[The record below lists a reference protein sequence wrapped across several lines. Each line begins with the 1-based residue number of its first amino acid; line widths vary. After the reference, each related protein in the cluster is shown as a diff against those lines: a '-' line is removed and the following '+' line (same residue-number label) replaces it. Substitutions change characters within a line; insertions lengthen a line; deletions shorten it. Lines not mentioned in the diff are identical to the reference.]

1 MNQKNKFF
9 AFFLI
14 ISLIGTTLK
23 AQTDGWIE
31 LINGKDFT
39 GWRASENQGTWTVV
53 DGMFQNVGKRS
64 HLWYEGEHLKDGF
77 KNFEI
82 EVQVKT
88 FKLANSGIYF
98 HTEYQETNWPNK
110 GFEIQV
116 NNSHVGEGDYI
127 EIKRMASLYGTRN
140 VYKSFA
146 KDDKW
151 MTVRARVES
160 NRVQIWCDGM
170 KTVDYIQPEVTAQ
183 GVKRLSKGTF
193 CLQGHDILSKS
204 QYRSFKVRRLPD
216 DAKSSIEAPQFGAW
230 YDSLRAM
237 QGRQFG
243 FIDLNPKVKLSATA
257 LANYVYATGIN
268 ASLVKTP
275 ATVSEFST
283 GKNLPL
289 FFGIKVTSSN
299 LGNLK
304 ESNADYVIGEST
316 DLASAKALLKSGK
329 INVWSDKGKVLNAQN
344 ADELLGLANQNSVA
358 IEIDNISQTPS
369 VEVLKIAKAKGLKF
383 TFSGMIPLSAIEKS
397 QYVFEAAKAANLN
410 YKDLYIP
417 KW

>member
-1 MNQKNKFF
+1 MNQKNRLFGILLTLI
-9 AFFLI
+9 AFC
-14 ISLIGTTLK
+14 TTSK

-39 GWRASENQGTWTVV
+39 GWKASENMGTWTVV

-116 NNSHVGEGDYI
+116 NNSHIGEGDYI
-127 EIKRMASLYGTRN
+127 ELKRMASLYGTRN
-140 VYKSFA
+140 LYKSFG
-146 KDDKW
+146 KDEKW
-151 MTVRARVES
+151 MTIRARVES

-170 KTVDYIQPEVTAQ
+170 KTVDYIQPEVTAK

-193 CLQGHDILSKS
+193 CLQGHDVMSKS

-216 DAKSSIEAPQFGAW
+216 DAKSTIVAPQFGAW

-243 FIDLNPKVKLSATA
+243 FIDLNPKTKMTA
-257 LANYVYATGIN
+257 AELTNYVYATGIN

-275 ATVSEFST
+275 ATVSEFSS

-289 FFGIKVTSSN
+289 FFGVKVTSSSV
-299 LGNLK
+299 GNIK
-304 ESNADYVIGEST
+304 DSKADYIVGEST

-358 IEIDNISQTPS
+358 IEIDNVNQTPS

-383 TFSGMIPLSAIEKS
+383 TFSGLIPVSNIEKS
-397 QYVFEAAKAANLN
+397 QYAFEAAKAANLN

-417 KW
+417 NW